1 MTLGKAERQ
10 FDILDE
16 NRRFCEKLVGENS
29 IYSLLHRER
38 DQLFPDEMFADLFA
52 DRGRRSIPPSVVA
65 TVMVLEKFESCSDR
79 EAVERFT
86 FDLRWKYAAGVE
98 GFTEGF
104 DHTVLV
110 NMRARLRASADPD
123 RIFRVSKEVA
133 ADAGLIGVRRV
144 LDSTPLYDAVA
155 TQDTVTLIRAA
166 IRGLLRVADDELE
179 AEIRRY
185 LRRDDDYAR
194 AGKPSCDWDD
204 AAAREELIDAL
215 VRDGLEALKEL
226 EGRSLTLEVR
236 QAAELLATV
245 IGQDIEQTEDGTFR
259 IARRTAPDRVIST
272 VDPGARHGHKSSA
285 HGFDGYN
292 AHIAIDPDSEI
303 ITEAEVGA
311 GNKGDGEMLPALLPE
326 FLPPAEAASPHGQ
339 TDDALETPPG
349 AGEPGHEPATGS
361 GPHDVS
367 EPHDVLDAAQSS
379 GDPARPGKPVSQ
391 DASPPPIVYGDSAY
405 GGGASLALL
414 AEVGATPMVKVQ
426 TPHAPGGRFGKDLFA
441 IDLSAGTVTCPN
453 AITVTMRPL
462 NNGGAYA
469 SFGRAC
475 DDCPLRARCTSARE
489 GRAISISAHEALLE
503 EARLR
508 QADPNWKADYR
519 ATRPKVE
526 RKFAHLMRGRH
537 GGRRARMRGK
547 VKISQD
553 WKLLAAAANFARLA
567 VLGVTSGIGSWSTA
581 AI

>member
-194 AGKPSCDWDD
+194 AGKPTCDWDD
-204 AAAREELIDAL
+204 PQAREAMIDDL
-215 VRDGLEALKEL
+215 VRDGLEALREL
-226 EGRSLTLEVR
+226 EGRALSVEVA

-245 IGQDIEQTEDGTFR
+245 IGQDIEQTGEGVFR

-272 VDPGARHGHKSSA
+272 VDPQARHGRKSSA
-285 HGFDGYN
+285 HGFDGYKGHM
-292 AHIAIDPDSEI
+292 AVDPDSEI
-303 ITEAEVGA
+303 ITAAEVGDA
-311 GNKGDGEMLPALLPE
+311 NGGDGEMMPELLEE
-326 FLPPAEAASPHGQ
+326 FVPAEA
-339 TDDALETPPG
+339 EEVPG
-349 AGEPGHEPATGS
+349 PGEPTQPGTAADDPRPA
-361 GPHDVS
+361 S
-367 EPHDVLDAAQSS
+367 EPPQAP
-379 GDPARPGKPVSQ
+379 GDHAPAGGPAPLEPGP
-391 DASPPPIVYGDSAY
+391 AVYGDSAY

-414 AEVGATPMVKVQ
+414 EQMGASPMVKVQ
-426 TPHAPGGRFGKDLFA
+426 GPHARNGCFTKDRFV
-441 IDLSAGTVTCPN
+441 IDLAGAVVTCPN
-453 AITVTMRPL
+453 NVTVALRPL
-462 NNGGAYA
+462 NDGGGHA
-469 SFGRAC
+469 SFGKAC
-475 DDCPLRARCTSARE
+475 SGCPLRTRCTTARD
-489 GRAISISAHEALLE
+489 GRVISVSVHEALLQ
-503 EARLR
+503 EARQT
-508 QADPNWKADYR
+508 QADPSWQADYN

-526 RKFAHLMRGRH
+526 RKQAHCMRRRH
-537 GGRRARMRGK
+537 GGRRARVRGK
-547 VKISQD
+547 VRVDQD
-553 WKLLAAAANFARLA
+553 FKLLAAAGNFARLA
-567 VLGVTSGIGSWSTA
+567 VLGVASTA
-581 AI
+581 GGWAAASI

>member
-1 MTLGKAERQ
+1 MTLGMAERQ

-98 GFTEGF
+98 GFTEGS
-104 DHTVLV
+104 DHTVLANV
-110 NMRARLRASADPD
+110 RAR
-123 RIFRVSKEVA
+123 
-133 ADAGLIGVRRV
+133 RR
-144 LDSTPLYDAVA
+144 
-155 TQDTVTLIRAA
+155 
-166 IRGLLRVADDELE
+166 
-179 AEIRRY
+179 
-185 LRRDDDYAR
+185 
-194 AGKPSCDWDD
+194 PSCDWDD

-272 VDPGARHGHKSSA
+272 VDPEARHGHKSSA
-285 HGFDGYN
+285 HGFDGYK

-441 IDLSAGTVTCPN
+441 IDLSAGTVTCP
-453 AITVTMRPL
+453 
-462 NNGGAYA
+462 
-469 SFGRAC
+469 
-475 DDCPLRARCTSARE
+475 
-489 GRAISISAHEALLE
+489 
-503 EARLR
+503 
-508 QADPNWKADYR
+508 
-519 ATRPKVE
+519 
-526 RKFAHLMRGRH
+526 
-537 GGRRARMRGK
+537 
-547 VKISQD
+547 
-553 WKLLAAAANFARLA
+553 
-567 VLGVTSGIGSWSTA
+567 
-581 AI
+581 